1 MIPLTRQSAEVY
13 FAAQPIAPI
22 GHAEIK
28 FLKDAAM
35 RSLRQRCRIC
45 LHAGEQALLH
55 ETVLCY
61 TSDTFNRPNRHPMA
75 ESFHVLEGAC
85 DVIFFTEDGR
95 PDKVLRMEAAVRG
108 NGRPFIVQFPV
119 MVYHTMIVRSQWLVI
134 HETCRGPFVRGT
146 TTQYAPWAPR
156 ETDATDIEDF
166 LAKLEGYC
174 K

>member
-1 MIPLTRQSAEVY
+1 MIPLTRQSPEVY

-45 LHAGEQALLH
+45 LHADEQALLH
-55 ETVLCY
+55 ETVLVY
-61 TSDTFNRPNRHPMA
+61 TRDTFNRPNRHPMA
-75 ESFHVLEGAC
+75 ESFHILEGAA
-85 DVIFFTEDGR
+85 DVLFFTEDGQV
-95 PDKVLRMEAAVRG
+95 DTFLRMGDMASG
-108 NGRPFIVQFPV
+108 LPFICQFPV
-119 MVYHTMIVRSQWLVI
+119 MVYHTMIVRSKWLVI